1 MGEDKCIGFAEWKKL
16 CRLINADPGW
26 TPEDGVIGCVINGL
40 RAYAK
45 LLKKQA
51 RKSEAGQQKG
61 SET

>member
-1 MGEDKCIGFAEWKKL
+1 MSEDKRIDFAAWKKL
-16 CRLINADPGW
+16 CRLINADPEW
-26 TPEDGVIGCVINGL
+26 TPEDVVIECVLNEL

-61 SET
+61 GT